1 MIAIRQIHT
10 IKAGAI
16 TIQIPP
22 DFPSQ
27 QVEIILLPVEEK
39 KAQTKDLRKL
49 LLTAPTL
56 TEAEEQEYEKVRE
69 WMNQWQITDF

>member
-10 IKAGAI
+10 IKSGAI

-22 DFPSQ
+22 DFPSR

-39 KAQTKDLRKL
+39 KEKTKDLRKL

-56 TEAEEQEYEKVRE
+56 TEAESQEYEKVRE
-69 WMNQWQITDF
+69 WMNQWQLTDF

>member
-10 IKAGAI
+10 IKSGAI
-16 TIQIPP
+16 TIQIPS
-22 DFPSQ
+22 DFPSK

-39 KAQTKDLRKL
+39 KENTKDLRKL

-56 TEAEEQEYEKVRE
+56 TEAETQEYEKVRE